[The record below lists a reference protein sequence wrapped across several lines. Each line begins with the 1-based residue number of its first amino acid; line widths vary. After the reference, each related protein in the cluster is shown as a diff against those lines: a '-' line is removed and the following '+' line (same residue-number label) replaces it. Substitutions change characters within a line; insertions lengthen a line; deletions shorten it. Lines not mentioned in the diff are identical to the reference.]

1 MSFSPPSES
10 YGTTPTTRR
19 FRRVVPSVRF
29 PASSRHPCRGSARH
43 GGFHATAAFRPRVFA
58 TPRRLAPHVTLR
70 AYCIP
75 QARPGFS
82 LQGLSLARSRLG
94 SSPLPCPLVVTA
106 GTPPLAK
113 RPSRSPTSGPCS
125 PGESVAAGPRLSE
138 PTTRSPLGLSL
149 PQGLPHSGRRSRFH
163 DPPLTSLLCSRT
175 GRERKRSPG
184 SSRAEVMGQLSRVV
198 PSLSKFLAFSIT
210 RSFSFA
216 NGPGL
221 SFRLRRAASLPP
233 RACSLFG
240 PPSLPT
246 AAVRVMRVR
255 PYLF

>member
-43 GGFHATAAFRPRVFA
+43 GGFHATAAFRPRVFT
-58 TPRRLAPHVTLR
+58 TPRRLAPHDTLR
-70 AYCIP
+70 AYSIP

-82 LQGLSLARSRLG
+82 LQGVSLARSRLG
-94 SSPLPCPLVVTA
+94 SSPRPCPLAVTA

-125 PGESVAAGPRLSE
+125 PGESVAVGPRLSV
-138 PTTRSPLGLSL
+138 PSTRSPLGLSP
-149 PQGLPHSGRRSRFH
+149 PQGLLHSGRRSRFH
-163 DPPLTSLLCSRT
+163 DPPLTSLLCPRT
-175 GRERKRSPG
+175 GREFKCSPG
-184 SSRAEVMGQLSRVV
+184 YSRAEVMGRLSRVV
-198 PSLSKFLAFSIT
+198 PSLSKFSALSTT
-210 RSFSFA
+210 RSFNRA
-216 NGPGL
+216 TGPGL
-221 SFRLRRAASLPP
+221 SFRLRRAAALPP
-233 RACSLFG
+233 RAATLFG
-240 PPSLPT
+240 PSSLPT
-246 AAVRVMRVR
+246 AAVRVIRFR